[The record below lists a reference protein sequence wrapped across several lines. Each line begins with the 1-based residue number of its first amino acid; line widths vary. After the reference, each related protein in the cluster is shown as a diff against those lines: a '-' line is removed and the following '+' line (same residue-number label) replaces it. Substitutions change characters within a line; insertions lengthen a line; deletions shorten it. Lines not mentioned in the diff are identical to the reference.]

1 MHIHI
6 HLLIQKE
13 RLQSNP
19 TPRKSAQKPNSNK
32 KNISH
37 PRKGQQEVQIPDL
50 LQTNPQALSGLSNPA
65 MLQTSFFVFGG
76 HLQYNQKTQ
85 VIYCCF
91 ACTTFIV
98 FPNLHDIFWGGDFSN
113 IRTSPNSKT
122 LTPQKTRLRRFHCQ
136 VAATQYLPPGRT
148 PYARAARAPPNLM
161 KKPLGQ
167 TEGYGYNHDSLV

>member
-65 MLQTSFFVFGG
+65 MLQTSFFGFGG

-98 FPNLHDIFWGGDFSN
+98 FPNLHDIFFWGDFSN

-122 LTPQKTRLRRFHCQ
+122 LTPQKQGSVVSIARLQQHSTYRQEGHR
-136 VAATQYLPPGRT
+136 TQGLQGLLPT
-148 PYARAARAPPNLM
+148 
-161 KKPLGQ
+161 
-167 TEGYGYNHDSLV
+167 